1 MSITSDQYA
10 IENSLQ
16 SDENK
21 YLFENKQY
29 IYVPDGQN
37 GSYSSP
43 QVTFECTQL
52 TNSDRYI
59 DFLQGFI
66 SVPLVLAVSGP
77 TTNNKAN
84 AFALS
89 LKNYYLQ
96 LINSIQVQLSGND
109 VVTLSNLSN
118 MKINYDI
125 LTSWSNDTNKF
136 CSRYSIFSII
146 IRKYWKIT

>member
-16 SDENK
+16 SDENN

-52 TNSDRYI
+52 TNIDRYI

-66 SVPLVLAVSGP
+66 AVPLVLA
-77 TTNNKAN
+77 
-84 AFALS
+84 
-89 LKNYYLQ
+89 
-96 LINSIQVQLSGND
+96 I
-109 VVTLSNLSN
+109 
-118 MKINYDI
+118 
-125 LTSWSNDTNKF
+125 
-136 CSRYSIFSII
+136 
-146 IRKYWKIT
+146 